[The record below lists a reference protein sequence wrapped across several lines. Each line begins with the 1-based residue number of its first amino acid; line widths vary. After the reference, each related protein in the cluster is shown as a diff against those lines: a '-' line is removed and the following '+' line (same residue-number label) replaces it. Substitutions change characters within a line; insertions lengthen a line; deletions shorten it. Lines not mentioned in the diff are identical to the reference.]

1 MGLIDFDAGLVIYLV
16 ERHTRWGEPVSRA
29 MAQAADSRFAI
40 SPLVICECLVGP
52 IKRGDTAPRRGPSA
66 VDPPPQETF
75 MRLLIALFLALILC
89 VPIYAET
96 IPGPPPDND
105 PENVLL
111 MKLKDGLVVIR
122 MRPDLA
128 PNHVKRIKELVRKG
142 FYDGA
147 PFHRVIPDLIAQTG
161 DPTGTGLGGSGQS
174 IKAEFSNEHHM
185 RGVVSMAR
193 GDDPDSADS
202 QWFIVLKAT
211 PDFDH
216 RYTIWGKV
224 IRGMEFVNH
233 IAPGLAEADGKVLD
247 PDRIVSLKVEADVY
261 KAGAR

>member
-1 MGLIDFDAGLVIYLV
+1 MRLFATLLLTLIFSIPAF
-16 ERHTRWGEPVSRA
+16 
-29 MAQAADSRFAI
+29 AQ
-40 SPLVICECLVGP
+40 
-52 IKRGDTAPRRGPSA
+52 TAPGA
-66 VDPPPQETF
+66 
-75 MRLLIALFLALILC
+75 
-89 VPIYAET
+89 
-96 IPGPPPDND
+96 PPDDD

-111 MKLKDGLVVIR
+111 MKLKDGVVVIR

-147 PFHRVIPDLIAQTG
+147 PFHRVIPGLIAQTG
-161 DPTGTGLGGSGQS
+161 DPTGTGMGGSGKS

-202 QWFIVLKAT
+202 QWFIVLAPAA

-233 IAPGLAEADGKVLD
+233 ITPGLAEADGKVLD
-247 PDRIVSLKVEADVY
+247 PDKIISLKVESDVY
-261 KAGAR
+261 KTAAH

>member
-1 MGLIDFDAGLVIYLV
+1 
-16 ERHTRWGEPVSRA
+16 
-29 MAQAADSRFAI
+29 
-40 SPLVICECLVGP
+40 
-52 IKRGDTAPRRGPSA
+52 
-66 VDPPPQETF
+66 
-75 MRLLIALFLALILC
+75 MRLLAVLVLTFVLAGSAFAQTL
-89 VPIYAET
+89 
-96 IPGPPPDND
+96 PGPAPDDD

-111 MKLKDGLVVIR
+111 MKLKDGLVVIQ

-128 PNHVKRIKELVRKG
+128 PNHVKRIKELVRKK
-142 FYDGA
+142 FYDGS

-161 DPTGTGLGGSGQS
+161 DPTGTGMGGSGQS

-247 PDRIVSLKVEADVY
+247 PDRIISLRVEADVY
-261 KAGAR
+261 KTGTR

>member
-1 MGLIDFDAGLVIYLV
+1 
-16 ERHTRWGEPVSRA
+16 
-29 MAQAADSRFAI
+29 
-40 SPLVICECLVGP
+40 
-52 IKRGDTAPRRGPSA
+52 
-66 VDPPPQETF
+66 
-75 MRLLIALFLALILC
+75 MRLLAALLLTFVLAGS
-89 VPIYAET
+89 AFAQAN
-96 IPGPPPDND
+96 PGPPPDDD
-105 PENVLL
+105 PGNVLL

-147 PFHRVIPDLIAQTG
+147 PFHRVIPDMIAQTG
-161 DPTGTGLGGSGQS
+161 DPTGTGMGGSGQS

-233 IAPGLAEADGKVLD
+233 ITPGLAEADGKVLN
-247 PDRIVSLKVEADVY
+247 PDRIISLKIESDVY
-261 KAGAR
+261 KTAGH